1 MANLTLLITS
11 SPFTS
16 DRHQLALRFAREAT
30 RNHKVLR
37 VFFYGD
43 AVYAANRNQQAPQGQ
58 LSLADQW
65 SLFSK
70 ESHTPLICC
79 IANSLRRGLAD
90 KAEMSRYNL
99 SDASLH
105 PSFRL
110 AGLGEMAEA
119 NLDSD
124 RTVQF

>member
-1 MANLTLLITS
+1 MANFTLLITS

-16 DRHQLALRFAREAT
+16 DRHHLALRFAREAV
-30 RNHKVLR
+30 NKHKVLR

-43 AVYAANRNQQAPQGQ
+43 AVFAANRNQQAPQGQ
-58 LSLADQW
+58 ANLADLW
-65 SLFSK
+65 ADFSL
-70 ESHTPLICC
+70 EHQVPLICC

-90 KAEMSRYNL
+90 ETETKRYGL
-99 SDASLH
+99 SDACLH
-105 PSFRL
+105 ERFRL

-119 NLDSD
+119 SLDSD

>member
-1 MANLTLLITS
+1 MANFTLLIS
-11 SPFTS
+11 SAPFTS
-16 DRHQLALRFAREAT
+16 DRHHLALRFAREAA
-30 RNHKVLR
+30 RNHKILR

-43 AVYAANRNQQAPQGQ
+43 AVFAANRNQQAPQGQ
-58 LSLADQW
+58 QSLAEQW
-65 SLFSK
+65 SQLSD
-70 ESHTPLICC
+70 EHQIPLICC

-90 KAEMSRYNL
+90 DTEMARYGL
-99 SDASLH
+99 KDASLH
-105 PSFRL
+105 HSFRL